1 MAWAWKQPLPPTE
14 KFILLALSDHA
25 NDEDYTCWPSLKHLC
40 RKTGFSRPTI
50 WKTID
55 RLIVLGIV
63 ARVGESA
70 VGSTKYRIEVGK
82 PLTLGNE
89 LTQGKDVTQVTPLPG
104 VGNHVN
110 RVGNYGNKV
119 GNDVTP
125 NHKEPSRTI
134 TESSG
139 AARSA
144 KDADAPP
151 VITLPLNTG
160 ADYPITDNQCAEWGT
175 LFPATDVLQELRK
188 MRAWSLANPRNRK
201 TRQGILRFVTSWLSR
216 EQDRAR
222 TPRQRV
228 HHETDQRVDNSA
240 PAKVRR
246 AYEAREREQQRQHQQ
261 PETVIDAHPERV
273 D

>member
-25 NDEDYTCWPSLKHLC
+25 NDEDYTCWPSLKHLS

-63 ARVGESA
+63 ARVGQSA
-70 VGSTKYRIEVGK
+70 AGSTKYRIEVGQA
-82 PLTLGNE
+82 
-89 LTQGKDVTQVTPLPG
+89 LTQGKDVTRVTSLPG
-104 VGNHVN
+104 VGNDVN
-110 RVGNYGNKV
+110 RVGNHGNKP

-125 NHKEPSRTI
+125 NHQEPPRTI

-139 AARSA
+139 AVRSA

-160 ADYPITDNQCAEWGT
+160 AHHPITDSQCAEWGT

-188 MRAWSLANPRNRK
+188 MRAWLLANPRNRK

-222 TPRQRV
+222 TPRQRD
-228 HHETDQRVDNSA
+228 HHEIDQRVDNSA
-240 PAKVRR
+240 PARVRR
-246 AYEAREREQQRQHQQ
+246 AYEAREREQQSRQ
-261 PETVIDAHPERV
+261 PSEAAIDGAAERV